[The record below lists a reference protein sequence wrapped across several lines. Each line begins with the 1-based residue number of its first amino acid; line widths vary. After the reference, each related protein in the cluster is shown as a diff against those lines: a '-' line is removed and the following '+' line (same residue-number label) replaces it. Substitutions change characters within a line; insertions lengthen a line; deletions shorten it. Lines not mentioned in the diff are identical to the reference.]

1 VSQSLQR
8 VAQPIVDHR
17 PTERRG
23 RVREPH
29 AGRMPSS
36 WQEHCLGEGVYQRFF
51 MPLTMRTRSL
61 PVGKNELR
69 VRSRGLPSQR
79 GMERR
84 WGIMTV
90 AIRHSLWS
98 VGLVSGPSKQLAH
111 QPCVLPDSPRWRAI
125 ACFMYH
131 RLQTSLPHPPRRF
144 RAKASCFSGRVFVTL
159 QDGHTLQESRGK
171 RHAFL
176 AGNKKALCVGG
187 TRGAAKNRGHVQP
200 T

>member
-1 VSQSLQR
+1 MSQSLQR
-8 VAQPIVDHR
+8 VAQPLVDHR

-61 PVGKNELR
+61 PVGRNELR

-111 QPCVLPDSPRWRAI
+111 QPCVLPDSPLRRAI
-125 ACFMYH
+125 ACFLSH
-131 RLQTSLPHPPRRF
+131 RRPTSLPHPPRRF
-144 RAKASCFSGRVFVTL
+144 RAKASCVSGMVFVTL
-159 QDGHTLQESRGK
+159 QDGHTLHERRDKKQTCKANTDPQEGK
-171 RHAFL
+171 
-176 AGNKKALCVGG
+176 CDE
-187 TRGAAKNRGHVQP
+187 TP
-200 T
+200 